1 MRNQPIDLPGG
12 ILTIPVTGAAATSFS
27 NFIDMRRM
35 PLRGITI
42 FSPDTLTGTVSIE
55 VSGNL
60 DAENPSDVRWNNLQS
75 GGANVVIGADEAV
88 PLDFVCWH
96 GLRVSSGSAETD
108 PRVFKI
114 MGVED
119 I

>member
-12 ILTIPVTGAAATSFS
+12 ILTIESGQANS
-27 NFIDMRRM
+27 NHIDMRGM

-42 FSPDTLTGTVSIE
+42 FGPDSLTGTVSIE

-75 GGANVVIGADEAV
+75 GGSNVVIGADEAV
-88 PLDFVCWH
+88 PLDFICWA
-96 GLRVSSGSAETD
+96 GLRLSSSGAEGAD
-108 PRVFKI
+108 RVFRI

-119 I
+119 IT

>member
-1 MRNQPIDLPGG
+1 MRNQPVDLPGG
-12 ILTIPVTGAAATSFS
+12 ILTIPQDATES
-27 NFIDMRRM
+27 NHIDMRRM

-42 FSPDTLTGTVSIE
+42 FGPDSLTGTVSIE

-60 DAENPSDVRWNNLQS
+60 DAELPSVVRWNNLQS
-75 GGANVVIGADEAV
+75 GGSNVVIGADEAV
-88 PLDFVCWH
+88 PIDFVGWH
-96 GLRVSSGSAETD
+96 GLRLSSGSTETED
-108 PRVFKI
+108 REFKI

>member
-1 MRNQPIDLPGG
+1 M
-12 ILTIPVTGAAATSFS
+12 
-27 NFIDMRRM
+27 
-35 PLRGITI
+35 RGITI

-60 DAENPSDVRWNNLQS
+60 NAELPSVVRWNNLQS
-75 GGANVVIGADEAV
+75 GGSNVVIGADEAV
-88 PLDFVCWH
+88 PLDFLCWH
-96 GLRVSSGSAETD
+96 GLRLASGSVETGD
-108 PRVFKI
+108 REFKI

>member
-1 MRNQPIDLPGG
+1 
-12 ILTIPVTGAAATSFS
+12 
-27 NFIDMRRM
+27 MRRM
-35 PLRGITI
+35 ALRGISI
-42 FSPDTLTGTVSIE
+42 FGPDALTGTVSIE

-60 DAENPSDVRWNNLQS
+60 DAELPSVVRWNNLQS
-75 GGANVVIGADEAV
+75 GGANIEIGTDECV

-96 GLRVSSGSAETD
+96 GLRVSSGTVETAD
-108 PRVFKI
+108 RVFKV

>member
-12 ILTIPVTGAAATSFS
+12 ILTILEGQTES

-35 PLRGITI
+35 PLRGISI
-42 FSPDTLTGTVSIE
+42 FGPDTLTGTVSIE

-60 DAENPSDVRWNNLQS
+60 NAEFPSVVRWNNLQS
-75 GGANVVIGADEAV
+75 GGANVVIGADECV
-88 PLDFVCWH
+88 PLDFVGWH
-96 GLRVSSGSAETD
+96 GLRLSSGSTETAD
-108 PRVFKI
+108 REFKI
-114 MGVED
+114 LGVED